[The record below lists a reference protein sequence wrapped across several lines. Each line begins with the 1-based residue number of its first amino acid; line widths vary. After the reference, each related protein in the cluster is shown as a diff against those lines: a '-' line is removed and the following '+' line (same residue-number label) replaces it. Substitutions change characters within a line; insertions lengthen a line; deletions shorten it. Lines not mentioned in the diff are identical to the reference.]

1 MKKTIF
7 TSLVLVMIVLSGCS
21 IDKDKSAENQPINN
35 KDNSVFQVIEKTI
48 AEEGEYTKCKN
59 LVEETLPLEE
69 LDVIIMEYFKNPQ
82 PQKIV
87 PLINTI
93 SNHQIFEKNKQMT
106 WFFAEIFK
114 QHPQYINSWIMKDL
128 CGLNEDKTNE
138 WDALVTALWIS
149 KTKEGETVLQEIQKK
164 SSISGKKFINELY
177 ERDVNKMDPLK
188 QNISSPLQL
197 DIFWASFFA
206 SGKSIYVEKIIKTML
221 QNKENILLSS
231 AAEWS
236 LSANSKQFIEVKEIL
251 EKYSLNSNDQEEKTV
266 IENILK

>member
-1 MKKTIF
+1 MKKTIL
-7 TSLVLVMIVLSGCS
+7 TSLVLGIIFLSGCS
-21 IDKDKSAENQPINN
+21 IDKDNSTENQPINN
-35 KDNSVFQVIEKTI
+35 KNNSASQVNDKTIVEEEKTTSC
-48 AEEGEYTKCKN
+48 ET

-69 LDVIIMEYFKNPQ
+69 IGTIIMGYFKNPQ

-87 PLINTI
+87 PLVNTM
-93 SNHQIFEKNKQMT
+93 SKHQIFEEAKHMT

-114 QHPQYINSWIMKDL
+114 KHPQYINSWIMKDL
-128 CGLNEDKTNE
+128 CGLNENKTKE
-138 WDALVTALWIS
+138 WDVLVTALWMS
-149 KTKEGETVLQEIQKK
+149 KTKEGEIVLQKIQEQ

-177 ERDVNKMDPLK
+177 ERDVNKRDPLK

-197 DIFWASFFA
+197 DILWASFFA

-221 QNKENILLSS
+221 ENKDNILLSS
-231 AAEWS
+231 AAKWS